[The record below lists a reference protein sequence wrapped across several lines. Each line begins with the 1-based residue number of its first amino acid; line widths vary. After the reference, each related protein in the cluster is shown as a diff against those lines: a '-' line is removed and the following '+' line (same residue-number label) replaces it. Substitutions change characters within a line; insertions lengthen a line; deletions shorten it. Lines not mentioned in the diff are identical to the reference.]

1 MSLYS
6 EILEFGVYF
15 HSIRKHEEFIVI
27 DLKLPLS
34 WEDKRVLESRG
45 GKVQI
50 KVGVTQNDS
59 KLVSFFHMFNG
70 ESCDILIDEIKAI
83 IKWNKD
89 VEEKNSLLSLKM
101 IELKKMFEENNV
113 DSLRQLNFNFE
124 KNNIELNGEKTT
136 EDLVGKGSIEGPP
149 GNLAT

>member
-1 MSLYS
+1 MSLYK
-6 EILEFGVYF
+6 EILEFGSYF
-15 HSIRKHEEFIVI
+15 NSIRKHEEFIVV
-27 DLKLPLS
+27 DLKLPLD
-34 WEDKRVLESRG
+34 WEDKRILESRG
-45 GKVQI
+45 GKIQL
-50 KVGVTQNDS
+50 KVGTTHNDS
-59 KLVSFFHMFNG
+59 KIVSFFNVFND

-113 DSLRQLNFNFE
+113 DSLRQLNFNFK

-136 EDLVGKGSIEGPP
+136 EDLVGEGSIERPP
-149 GNLAT
+149 GNLGT

>member
-1 MSLYS
+1 
-6 EILEFGVYF
+6 
-15 HSIRKHEEFIVI
+15 
-27 DLKLPLS
+27 
-34 WEDKRVLESRG
+34 
-45 GKVQI
+45 
-50 KVGVTQNDS
+50 
-59 KLVSFFHMFNG
+59 
-70 ESCDILIDEIKAI
+70 
-83 IKWNKD
+83 
-89 VEEKNSLLSLKM
+89 M

>member
-1 MSLYS
+1 
-6 EILEFGVYF
+6 
-15 HSIRKHEEFIVI
+15 
-27 DLKLPLS
+27 
-34 WEDKRVLESRG
+34 
-45 GKVQI
+45 
-50 KVGVTQNDS
+50 
-59 KLVSFFHMFNG
+59 MFND

-113 DSLRQLNFNFE
+113 DSLRQLNFKFE
-124 KNNIELNGEKTT
+124 KNNIELNGEQTT

-149 GNLAT
+149 GNLGA